1 MKTVIIHTDGGCVGN
16 PGPGG
21 WGAVLD
27 CQGRR
32 KELSGGCPATT
43 NNRME
48 LQAAIE
54 ALRALKE
61 PCAVELFTD
70 SEYVRNGI
78 TAWLPAWKARGWRTA
93 AKKPVKNDDLWRQLD
108 HEVARHR
115 VTWRWIKGHNGHAE
129 NERCDR
135 LAAEAILA
143 VRQSHT
149 PAQLQALLAE
159 FQNRDVPPEQG
170 NLL

>member
-1 MKTVIIHTDGGCVGN
+1 MKTVVIHTDGGCEGN

-27 CQGRR
+27 CAGRR
-32 KELSGGCPATT
+32 KELSGGTPATT

-54 ALRALKE
+54 ALRVLKE

-78 TAWLPAWKARGWRTA
+78 ASWLPAWKARGWRTA
-93 AKKPVKNDDLWRQLD
+93 AKKPVKNDDLWRHLD
-108 HEVARHR
+108 HEAVRHR
-115 VTWRWIKGHNGHAE
+115 VTWRWIKGHNGHPE
-129 NERCDR
+129 NERCDQ

-143 VRQSHT
+143 IRQSHT
-149 PAQLQALLAE
+149 PVQLQALLAE
-159 FQNRDVPPEQG
+159 FQKRGVSPEQG